1 MKKSS
6 KFLVIL
12 AAALLVL
19 PAVAGA
25 SVVFDEST
33 PGLILADGAGTG
45 PDGSVGI
52 IGFSGA
58 ASASANLALTAG
70 QTYKIVASRK
80 VLNFNNNLSF
90 SLALNGVGCM
100 WDDAFGPVSDVF
112 EQKMYQGYYRP
123 SAATTTVMVYNGGA
137 WVARLDYLDFQAT
150 SDVFFD
156 EFSSPTFTGG
166 AGPTAVSASG
176 ALTFNPG
183 SNGMGFGGADTVSSI
198 VNLIAGAQYNVYARR
213 TIHDSGN
220 LGYDI
225 SLDGSFF
232 AHDAAATGSYNDGA
246 AEGLIGQYTATSAAT
261 NVLLSN
267 GGPWAARVDYLR
279 FEYIPEPATI
289 ALLGLGFAAFRR
301 RK

>member
-1 MKKSS
+1 M
-6 KFLVIL
+6 F
-12 AAALLVL
+12 L
-19 PAVAGA
+19 PAMVTAG
-25 SVVFDEST
+25 VVFDEST

-45 PDGSVGI
+45 PDGPVNI

-58 ASASANLALTAG
+58 ASASADLSLTAG
-70 QTYKIVASRK
+70 QVYRVVASRK

-90 SLALNGVGCM
+90 NLALNGIGCM

-112 EQKMYQGYYRP
+112 EQKTYQGYYKP
-123 SAATTTVMVYNGGA
+123 STATTTVMVYNGGP
-137 WVARLDYLDFQAT
+137 WSARLDYLDFQAT

-166 AGPTAVSASG
+166 AGLTPVSGSG

-183 SNGMGFGGADTVSSI
+183 SNGMGFGGADTVSSVI
-198 VNLIAGAQYNVYARR
+198 NLIAGAQYNVYARR

-232 AHDAAATGSYNDGA
+232 AHDSAATGSYNDGA

-279 FEYIPEPATI
+279 FEAIPEPATI
-289 ALLGLGFAAFRR
+289 ALLGLGLAALRR